1 MKRLAALVLAAAFV
15 ARSAHA
21 AGPAPASN
29 GAPADASAPDPSAPR
44 MLVLPA
50 LLLIRGANG
59 VTARAPRA
67 NEAVTERRL
76 DELTSTLRGAASE
89 LGYEVEL
96 SPWEPPLPEDDAELL
111 EFAER
116 DHVTYVVSALEPRGH
131 GYRLRVAMATPGR
144 PELRV
149 RYADVGMA
157 DVPAKGLVLLRA
169 LLRQSEREANRA
181 VLSLPVDAAHV
192 SSPATPNELR
202 IGRSILAANAG
213 VLGALTGFAVQRASG
228 SDDPR
233 VLFPLLALGAGTG
246 LAGGLIVAD
255 EFELDANQALFLASG
270 AWWGVGSGLLVANGR
285 DVEPFSDRYLYG
297 IGGGVVGTALSAA
310 WMARRR
316 MDSSGLVLENSGA
329 VMGLALG
336 GLTESFLRAETTDW
350 PRTGGGIGAVAGLAL
365 AAGTASFV
373 RLPTGRILLVDLGAS
388 VGGLA
393 GAALASPLVFQ
404 DVTDAK
410 ARGFFAAAAGGM
422 VAGGALTWWLTRK
435 DKGPNLGM
443 FENVTPTLG
452 VIGSSA
458 TREGSVPA
466 WGFGFAG
473 PL

>member
-1 MKRLAALVLAAAFV
+1 MALALVAAAGVPAAAF
-15 ARSAHA
+15 AAPPSPEPTTIESA
-21 AGPAPASN
+21 S
-29 GAPADASAPDPSAPR
+29 PR

-50 LLLIRGANG
+50 LLLVRTSAGI
-59 VTARAPRA
+59 TARAPRS
-67 NEAVTERRL
+67 NEPGAERRL
-76 DELTSTLRGAASE
+76 DELTSTLRDAASE

-96 SPWEPPLPEDDAELL
+96 SPSESPLPEDDADLL
-111 EFAER
+111 DLAER
-116 DHVTYVVSALEPRGH
+116 EHVTYVVSALEARGS
-131 GYRLRVAMATPGR
+131 GYRLRVAMASPGR

-169 LLRQSEREANRA
+169 LLRQSEREAHRA
-181 VLSLPVDAAHV
+181 RPVAMAEPTDAA
-192 SSPATPNELR
+192 SKISASDLR
-202 IGRSILAANAG
+202 SGRAILAANAG

-233 VLFPLLALGAGTG
+233 VLFPLLALGAGAG
-246 LAGGLIVAD
+246 LAAGLLVAD
-255 EFELDANQALFLASG
+255 EFELDTNQALFLASG

-285 DVEPFSDRYLYG
+285 QVEPFSDRYLYAL
-297 IGGGVVGTALSAA
+297 GGGLAGTALSGA

-316 MDSSGLVLENSGA
+316 MDGSGLVLENSGA
-329 VMGLALG
+329 VFGLALG
-336 GLTESFLRAETTDW
+336 GITEAIVRGSTTEA
-350 PRTGGGIGAVAGLAL
+350 PRTGAGIGAMAGLAF

-373 RLPTGRILLVDLGAS
+373 KLPTGRILLVDLGGA

-404 DVTDAK
+404 NVTEAK

-422 VAGGALTWWLTRK
+422 LAGGAVTWWLTRK
-435 DKGPNLGM
+435 DRGPNVGFLRD
-443 FENVTPTLG
+443 VTPVLG

-466 WGFGFAG
+466 WGFGLGG

>member
-1 MKRLAALVLAAAFV
+1 MALLLAMAIGTPVRALAAPPTPEAAAPE
-15 ARSAHA
+15 A
-21 AGPAPASN
+21 ANA
-29 GAPADASAPDPSAPR
+29 R

-50 LLLIRGANG
+50 LLLVRTSAGIS
-59 VTARAPRA
+59 ARAPHN
-67 NEAVTERRL
+67 NEAGAARRL
-76 DELTSTLRGAASE
+76 DELTSTLRDAASE

-96 SPWEPPLPEDDAELL
+96 SPSEPPLPEDDADLL

-116 DHVTYVVSALEPRGH
+116 DHVTYVVSALEARGS
-131 GYRLRVAMATPGR
+131 GYRLRVAMASPGR

-169 LLRQSEREANRA
+169 LLRQSERESRRA
-181 VLSLPVDAAHV
+181 PPAAPSEPTDAA
-192 SSPATPNELR
+192 SKTSPADLR
-202 IGRSILAANAG
+202 SGRAILAANAG

-233 VLFPLLALGAGTG
+233 VLFPLLALGAGAG
-246 LAGGLIVAD
+246 LAAGLIVAD
-255 EFELDANQALFLASG
+255 EFELDTTQALFLASG

-285 DVEPFSDRYLYG
+285 EIEPFSDRYLYAL
-297 IGGGVVGTALSAA
+297 GGGLAGTALSGA

-316 MDSSGLVLENSGA
+316 MDGSGLVIENSGA
-329 VMGLALG
+329 VFGLALG
-336 GLTESFLRAETTDW
+336 GLTEAFVRGSTTEA
-350 PRTGGGIGAVAGLAL
+350 PRTGAGIGAMAGLAL

-373 RLPTGRILLVDLGAS
+373 RLPTGRVLLVDLGGA

-404 DVTDAK
+404 NVTEAK

-422 VAGGALTWWLTRK
+422 LAGGAITWWLTRK
-435 DKGPNLGM
+435 DRGPNIGFLQ
-443 FENVTPTLG
+443 NVTPTIG

-466 WGFGFAG
+466 WGFGFGG